1 MCCIKKNKNVVHVYC
16 VHDFVYWQQEQ
27 SSSGVNKR
35 CRVNNFMILSVVVT
49 ISMSDI
55 NGFHKTH
62 WFMPLLKPLK
72 FLLNQPEFVRQGWL
86 LVSSDSQLFIFMFP
100 VAFSAVPFSKPW
112 SREQDSP
119 RFTGGKNDQI
129 KVWLLFTSVMEQIV

>member
-1 MCCIKKNKNVVHVYC
+1 
-16 VHDFVYWQQEQ
+16 
-27 SSSGVNKR
+27 
-35 CRVNNFMILSVVVT
+35 MILSVVVT

-62 WFMPLLKPLK
+62 SFMPLLKPLK

-100 VAFSAVPFSKPW
+100 VAFSAVPFSKP
-112 SREQDSP
+112 
-119 RFTGGKNDQI
+119 
-129 KVWLLFTSVMEQIV
+129 